1 MRSNNQ
7 GRHMKVHQNI
17 QPEIHLKSN
26 EEICRELL
34 LELVDKAVDPT
45 PAQGGSGMKRKYF
58 DSTQEYHL
66 NSRKHEEND
75 LVSID
80 MKALRKAAVKNSE
93 EYKEKINLG
102 KALYKILGEGNVE
115 EESFPNDWKEAL
127 DVYMKQGHEIDCD
140 NVVLK
145 TWQTELLE
153 WINNPTD
160 RHVLWVVGK
169 ACGEG
174 KTFFQKYVRSLFG
187 RRRVVAGGINIKCNS
202 ASICH
207 ALTKR
212 PLSTT
217 DIFLFNIGKSKKKF
231 EDVNYE
237 LLEDLKDGD
246 AFASKYNSQEL
257 TIKIPNVVVVFSN
270 EYPNTKELAR
280 DRWKVFSIEN
290 DELVEQHVIENG
302 QSDAFLAQKK
312 KKRVIKTSDSDSDSD
327 SY

>member
-1 MRSNNQ
+1 MRSDILQ
-7 GRHMKVHQNI
+7 RHIKVHLKY
-17 QPEIHLKSN
+17 QPENKSN
-26 EEICRELL
+26 EEMCRELV
-34 LELVDKAVDPT
+34 LEMVDKVVDPSST
-45 PAQGGSGMKRKYF
+45 PERTGTKRKYS

-66 NSRKHEEND
+66 DSRKHEENH
-75 LVSID
+75 LALID
-80 MKALRKAAVKNSE
+80 MKALRKAALKNSE

-246 AFASKYNSQEL
+246 AFTSKYNSQEL

-290 DELVEQHVIENG
+290 DELVEQDVIENG
-302 QSDAFLAQKK
+302 QSDAFLTKK
-312 KKRVIKTSDSDSDSD
+312 KKNSVYKTSDSNYDSDD
-327 SY
+327 Y